1 MSALGFIMAKE
12 PICDLGCRL
21 EVFSLHEEMM
31 TAGLVSL
38 GVSMVWWVTL
48 KLLRHRGPYPYL
60 FQIFAGLGGVT
71 AAILVSSLAI
81 AATGL

>member
-1 MSALGFIMAKE
+1 MNALGFIMVNK

-21 EVFSLHEEMM
+21 EVFSLQEEMM

-38 GVSMVWWVTL
+38 GISIAWWVAL
-48 KLLRHRGPYPYL
+48 KLTRHKGPYPYL

-71 AAILVSSLAI
+71 AAILASSFAMV
-81 AATGL
+81 AAGL